1 MGRGTMEIQLED
13 INRTGR
19 GPLFINGRSRIST
32 ATSVRFLDNRTI
44 VCASLVGQRLYLID
58 FDLTNSSFRVLD
70 SLDTTF
76 EGVLAETD
84 LMDIDDQG
92 NIVTSNFYRGSATL
106 YCRSGS
112 RIHFVRDLHLGLDC
126 YVHGIRLLGS
136 DTLAVTA
143 TKGPKGIHFFDFRD
157 CQPLFYLPLE
167 FPTKDLC
174 VLPGGN
180 IAVIV
185 AHGTPQRD
193 QKSPYSS
200 EIHLY
205 ELDIVS
211 KNYKFVDSIKLY
223 QHHCDTL
230 QYYDGKLLVIDQT
243 HDRVLVIDTS
253 PLSVFGAINGFNFPH
268 GLDAK
273 SGLLAVTNY
282 GLNSVSIR
290 SHIAVDAI

>member
-1 MGRGTMEIQLED
+1 MEIQLED

-58 FDLTNSSFRVLD
+58 FDLTDNSFRVLD

-106 YCRSGS
+106 YCRSGG
-112 RIHFVRDLHLGLDC
+112 RINFVRDLHLGLDC
-126 YVHGIRLLGS
+126 FVHGIRLLGS
-136 DTLAVTA
+136 GILAVTA
-143 TKGPKGIHFFDFRD
+143 TKGPKGIHFFDLQN
-157 CQPLFYLPLE
+157 CQPLFHLPLE

-200 EIHLY
+200 EIRLY
-205 ELDIVS
+205 ELDIGR
-211 KNYKFVDSIKLY
+211 NYYRFVDSITLQ
-223 QHHCDTL
+223 QHHFDTL
-230 QYYDGKLLVIDQT
+230 QYCDGKLLVIDQT
-243 HDRVLVIDTS
+243 YDRVLLINIS
-253 PLSVFGAINGFNFPH
+253 PLGVAGAINGFNFPH
-268 GLDAK
+268 GLAAK
-273 SGLLAVTNY
+273 YGLLAVTNY
-282 GLNSVSIR
+282 GSNSVSIR
-290 SHIAVDAI
+290 SHIAVDSF